1 MRFFLLLMASAVMPV
16 LPLDGAVAAA
26 TNKAGPALGAIG
38 EQMRDLAG
46 TGARGELAAPG
57 GLGTFVETILVLALF
72 IAGIYGVFRFIQR
85 KRNLGGVGEDA
96 IRLLANRSAGGSRA
110 VQVIEVGRRVF
121 VIGVGDSA
129 INLIAEIE
137 DAEALENL
145 RLDYARES
153 AKGGESFFDRLVHL
167 LGRSGSS
174 DRGQLSR
181 EKLEYLRTQKER
193 LARLKKEQ

>member
-1 MRFFLLLMASAVMPV
+1 MRFFLLLMASAFMPV

-46 TGARGELAAPG
+46 TGARGELTAPG

>member
-1 MRFFLLLMASAVMPV
+1 MRFFLLLTVAAVMPV
-16 LPLDGAVAAA
+16 LPLDGAPAAA
-26 TNKAGPALGAIG
+26 TNRSGPAIGAIG

-46 TGARGELAAPG
+46 TGGRGELAAPG

-96 IRLLANRSAGGSRA
+96 IRLLANRGVGGNRS

-129 INLIAEIE
+129 ISLIAEIE
-137 DAEALENL
+137 DAEALESL
-145 RLDYARES
+145 RLDFARES
-153 AKGGESFFDRLVHL
+153 AKGGESFFDRLVHM
-167 LGRSGSS
+167 LGRSGPV

-181 EKLEYLRTQKER
+181 EKLDYLRSQKER
-193 LARLKKEQ
+193 LARLKKDQ

>member
-1 MRFFLLLMASAVMPV
+1 MRFFLLLMASAFMPV